1 MERDLAGI
9 DEGNPL
15 SRGPSGPLRSS
26 KSGKPEAKRMERDLA
41 FAEEENPLSRG
52 PSGPLRSSKSGKNQ
66 TTSAETTDNP
76 STDLTNTKRTAA
88 VGNLRL
94 PTIAAP

>member
-1 MERDLAGI
+1 MRRDLAGI

-26 KSGKPEAKRMERDLA
+26 KSGKPEAKRMRRDLA
-41 FAEEENPLSRG
+41 FGEEEIPLSRR
-52 PSGPLRSSKSGKNQ
+52 PSGPLRSSKSGQNQ
-66 TTSAETTDNP
+66 TPSAETTQSA
-76 STDLTNTKRTAA
+76 STDLANTKRTA